1 MALTDDLTV
10 AIAGITVAVAA
21 SMGANA
27 AYYAVNVD
35 IVPQRAATALGIMD
49 FAFAIAGFLAPAITG
64 WVRNIRGAFT
74 DAFLLMTALALSSV
88 VAVLVFHHPDRDR
101 EQTGRVKAAGA

>member
-35 IVPQRAATALGIMD
+35 IAPQRAATALGIMD

-64 WVRNIRGAFT
+64 WVLNLRGSFA
-74 DAFLLMTALALSSV
+74 DGFLLMTVLALSSV
-88 VAVLVFHHPDRDR
+88 MVVLLFHHPDRDR
-101 EQTGRVKAAGA
+101 ESA